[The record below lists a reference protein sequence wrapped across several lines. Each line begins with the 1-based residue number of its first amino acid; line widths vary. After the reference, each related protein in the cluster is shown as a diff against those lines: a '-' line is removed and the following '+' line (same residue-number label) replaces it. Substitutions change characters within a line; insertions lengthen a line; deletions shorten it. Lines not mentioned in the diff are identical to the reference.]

1 MYARSPL
8 GFCLV
13 LRFPAFPYYYYYYY
27 YYFIF
32 ASQHDPHGMEPAAA
46 VFYPHTWLAMVLL
59 KVSATPAS
67 LVWLAPVCGSQWIKV
82 PAAKEH
88 ALDRSKTLGA
98 VLLLELR
105 KPLLPLAVVRP
116 WSNLFASVV
125 LCNYCRFLCVLR
137 CHEAHAI
144 FVGLRDARRS
154 GPGDRVLL
162 RASED
167 NGRWRAGR
175 APWPDG

>member
-1 MYARSPL
+1 MHMRHEPALLAVLVHDHELLERSL
-8 GFCLV
+8 
-13 LRFPAFPYYYYYYY
+13 PAPAL
-27 YYFIF
+27 
-32 ASQHDPHGMEPAAA
+32 ASLISWPGMEPAAT
-46 VFYPHTWLAMVLL
+46 VFYPHTWLATVLL
-59 KVSATPAS
+59 KVSVAPAS